1 MSDDFVQLPVPTKWV
16 NEIYK
21 RLVELEASERTA
33 QTEPGLFSENVEDQ
47 YRRMFTDSHIRHRE
61 LLNFLAAHPDEWIST
76 SEVADALQLESGP
89 RGAGGMFGAFGRRA
103 NNRYGGRTPW
113 KKAWNASTGENF
125 YMMDSDIAR
134 IISQVSSDI
143 DLDEF

>member
-21 RLVELEASERTA
+21 RLVELEAAERTGES
-33 QTEPGLFSENVEDQ
+33 EPGLFGENIEDL
-47 YRRMFTDSHIRHRE
+47 YRRMFIDSHLPHRA
-61 LLNFLAAHPDEWIST
+61 LLRFLATHPDEWIST
-76 SEVADALQLESGP
+76 SEVADVLKLESGA

-113 KKAWNASTGENF
+113 KKAWNASTEENF
-125 YMMDSDIAR
+125 YMMETDVAR
-134 IISQVSSDI
+134 IIEQIDRDI